1 MKDKNKFK
9 EFMAGLGELY
19 DKEVTPLLIK
29 IYWQTLEPF
38 SDVECENAFNQ
49 TIATSKFWP
58 KPVEFLDILQ
68 GSGEDKATMAWLEVD
83 KAVRHIGT
91 LASVQ
96 FDDPVVHS
104 TIEALGGWESL
115 GNVTEYDWKWIRKD
129 FISMYPRMA
138 RKEKHPKRLIGQT
151 ERENLGRN
159 YKDFIPET
167 VMIGI
172 PKRLKLAEPHR
183 RNKLLDQGA
192 V

>member
-1 MKDKNKFK
+1 MQNVEKFREYVSLIAEK
-9 EFMAGLGELY
+9 F
-19 DKEVTPLLIK
+19 DKEISK
-29 IYWQTLEPF
+29 AMASMIWKTLQPF
-38 SDVECENAFNQ
+38 SDQDCEKAFE
-49 TIATSKFWP
+49 S
-58 KPVEFLDILQ
+58 ILIKSRYFKDLLPDLMEQ
-68 GSGEDKATMAWLEVD
+68 LGGSEEDKATLTWLEVD
-83 KAVRHIGT
+83 KAVRYIGT

-96 FDDPVVHS
+96 FDDPVIHS

-172 PKRLKLAEPHR
+172 PKRLKLAE
-183 RNKLLDQGA
+183 